1 MNKRAF
7 TLIETIIYTAVVA
20 FLLVAL
26 TSSLWNVLQG
36 QTKIENASELV
47 FNAQFV
53 TQYVTKKIQEGND
66 IVFENSILET
76 HPGKLVLATNE
87 GPLTFD
93 TYQRNVQIG
102 AQTVTLQ
109 TLRVQIGLNPPIDL
123 TDTRVDVTNF
133 VVKNRTRIN
142 GKETIKLLITLATPN
157 PSQNQNFSKTFSF
170 EAAAALRK

>member
-7 TLIETIIYTAVVA
+7 TLIETIIYTGIVT

-36 QTKIENASELV
+36 QMKMENASELV
-47 FNAQFV
+47 SNAQLA
-53 TQYVTKKIQEGND
+53 TQYVTRKIQEGND
-66 IVFENSILET
+66 IVFENSVLET
-76 HPGKLVLATNE
+76 HPGKFVLAMNE
-87 GPLTFD
+87 GTVTFD

-102 AQTVTLQ
+102 AQTVTLR
-109 TLRVQIGLNPPIDL
+109 TLRVQIGLSPPIDL

-133 VVKNRTRIN
+133 VVKNRTRRS
-142 GKETIKLLITLATPN
+142 GKETVKLAVTLATPN

-170 EAAAALRK
+170 ELAATLRK